1 MEKFL
6 ENNLQV
12 NGVKV
17 NVKIFKDKK
26 QFFNRV
32 KTLSEIVPDEKQ
44 SKKDI
49 RIKELLL
56 TLTI

>member
-1 MEKFL
+1 MLFRS
-6 ENNLQV
+6 
-12 NGVKV
+12 VKV

-32 KTLSEIVPDEKQ
+32 KTLAEIVPDEKQ

>member
-32 KTLSEIVPDEKQ
+32 KTLAEIVPDEKQ